1 MWHPTKISQTTLCG
15 FDGPVVF
22 FNEGSRAVNTTRE
35 ETDAAM
41 QQKIV
46 HVVQPQGTG
55 DNMVASTAPRPTI
68 RYPPCAGARRG
79 R

>member
-1 MWHPTKISQTTLCG
+1 MWHPTKISQTTLYG
-15 FDGPVVF
+15 FDGPIVF

-46 HVVQPQGTG
+46 RVVQP
-55 DNMVASTAPRPTI
+55 
-68 RYPPCAGARRG
+68 
-79 R
+79 